1 MNSDLGWL
9 FLYLAAFG
17 FSDFFADSILK
28 VDSYKMIYY
37 GILLAVGVI
46 IMHMNYNNNK
56 NKK

>member
-17 FSDFFADSILK
+17 FSDFFADYILK

-37 GILLAVGVI
+37 GILLAIGVL
-46 IMHMNYNNNK
+46 IMHIKYNNDK

>member
-1 MNSDLGWL
+1 MSPDLGWL

-17 FSDFFADSILK
+17 LSDFFAGSILK

-37 GILLAVGVI
+37 AMLLSIGVI
-46 IMHMNYNNNK
+46 IMHIHYKDK